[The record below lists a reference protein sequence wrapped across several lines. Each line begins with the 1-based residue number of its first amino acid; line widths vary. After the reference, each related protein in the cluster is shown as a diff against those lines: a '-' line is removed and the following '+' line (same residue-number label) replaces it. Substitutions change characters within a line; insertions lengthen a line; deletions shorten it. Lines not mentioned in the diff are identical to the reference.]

1 MRCQLRHVAGSAG
14 LAVAFGDMTS
24 SIARPPHAGL
34 SRTKIAARMS
44 NLRARRHTARR
55 FAWLLWLGL
64 LLPVAQLAA
73 ATHSLSHAR
82 LASSRDE
89 PGPQAPHLVHCD
101 LCLAAAAIGGAAL
114 AADVPMLVPSPFDAS
129 PPRAVV
135 HEPRATAALLAYRS
149 RAPPVVAS

>member
-1 MRCQLRHVAGSAG
+1 
-14 LAVAFGDMTS
+14 
-24 SIARPPHAGL
+24 
-34 SRTKIAARMS
+34 MS
-44 NLRARRHTARR
+44 NLRVNRLAAGR

-73 ATHSLSHAR
+73 ATHALSHAR
-82 LASSRDE
+82 QASSRDE

-101 LCLAAAAIGGAAL
+101 LCLAAAAIGGAAP
-114 AADVPMLVPSPFDAS
+114 AADAPTLAPSPFDAS
-129 PPRAVV
+129 PPSAVV